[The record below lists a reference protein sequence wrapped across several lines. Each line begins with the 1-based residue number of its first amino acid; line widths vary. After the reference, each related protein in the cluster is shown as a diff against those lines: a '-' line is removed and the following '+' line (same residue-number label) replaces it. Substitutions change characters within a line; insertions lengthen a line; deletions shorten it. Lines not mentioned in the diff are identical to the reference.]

1 MLSRRLTSVLA
12 VCGALLLAAC
22 GGGDE
27 IEDAVV
33 RPGITAMEDADS
45 AACAANQ
52 TTLRVAIDAYT
63 VLEGEPPPNEAALVE
78 AQFLRAETTDWDVV
92 DGEIVAENPACGD
105 PAEVTPIDDIVT
117 STIASPTAEEF
128 LASWSDEQ
136 IDGVGGIECATELS
150 AILTAAPRF
159 ADEQGADPDGLDELV
174 DAGYLAETPELWT
187 VTDDELVPA
196 DGSPCTWLDE

>member
-1 MLSRRLTSVLA
+1 MLPGRLTVTLA
-12 VCGALLLAAC
+12 VCGVGLLASC
-22 GGGDE
+22 GGDE

-33 RPGITAMEDADS
+33 RPGITAMDDAGS

-63 VLEGEPPPNEAALVE
+63 VLEGEPPPDEAALVD
-78 AQFLRAETTDWDVV
+78 AQFLREETTDWDVV

-105 PAEVTPIDDIVT
+105 PAEITPIDDIVT
-117 STIASPTAEEF
+117 STIAAPTAEEF
-128 LASWSDEQ
+128 LATWSDEQ

-159 ADEQGADPDGLDELV
+159 ADEQGIDPDGLDELV
-174 DAGYLAETPELWT
+174 DAGYLTRMPELWT
-187 VTDDELVPA
+187 LSDDDELVPT